1 MIIQTKQLIKSI
13 KFSKSVKNISKD
25 YNALIPLETI
35 ELFTDD
41 KFLEITPPPPLSHF
55 PSSQWICAYLKLF
68 PSCICTFQEQIND
81 YIYFTVIHG
90 LYNVLVQ

>member
-1 MIIQTKQLIKSI
+1 MHLYHWKQYNFIKMTNSL
-13 KFSKSVKNISKD
+13 K
-25 YNALIPLETI
+25 LH
-35 ELFTDD
+35 
-41 KFLEITPPPPLSHF
+41 PPPPLSHSH
-55 PSSQWICAYLKLF
+55 SSQWICAYLKLF

>member
-25 YNALIPLETI
+25 YNARIPLETI

-41 KFLEITPPPPLSHF
+41 KFLEITPPPSTF
-55 PSSQWICAYLKLF
+55 PF
-68 PSCICTFQEQIND
+68 PF
-81 YIYFTVIHG
+81 
-90 LYNVLVQ
+90 

>member
-13 KFSKSVKNISKD
+13 KFAKSVKNISKD

-41 KFLEITPPPPLSHF
+41 KFLEITPPLHF
-55 PSSQWICAYLKLF
+55 PISL
-68 PSCICTFQEQIND
+68 
-81 YIYFTVIHG
+81 
-90 LYNVLVQ
+90 LVSGYAHI

>member
-25 YNALIPLETI
+25 YNARIPLETI

-41 KFLEITPPPPLSHF
+41 KFFEITPPPSTF
-55 PSSQWICAYLKLF
+55 PF
-68 PSCICTFQEQIND
+68 PF
-81 YIYFTVIHG
+81 
-90 LYNVLVQ
+90 

>member
-25 YNALIPLETI
+25 YNARIPLETI

-41 KFLEITPPPPLSHF
+41 KFFEITPPPLHF
-55 PSSQWICAYLKLF
+55 PISILISGYAHI
-68 PSCICTFQEQIND
+68 
-81 YIYFTVIHG
+81 
-90 LYNVLVQ
+90 